1 MTSSATRRLPAK
13 PEAQPVQEFLAS
25 LEDVARHATRVEK
38 LSRQRLL
45 DQLSAVRTPRKEK
58 AALLLQH
65 IDSLTRRFEHI
76 RRTLQEEV
84 QDEELDQL
92 GVAARRKGEE
102 TFRKMV
108 REGVLLEPAAVAARL
123 GWTRQALSKALAARR
138 VYFVEMD
145 GVRYY
150 PAFFADSRY
159 ERRHVEAL
167 SKALGELPGSTKL
180 HFMTTP
186 KAPLSG
192 LSPLQALAQGQFA
205 AAKVAAEGFA
215 QR

>member
-1 MTSSATRRLPAK
+1 MTSSATRRLPAT
-13 PEAQPVQEFLAS
+13 PEAQSMQEFLAS

-45 DQLSAVRTPRKEK
+45 DQLAAVRNPRKEK

-76 RRTLQEEV
+76 RRTLQEEAR
-84 QDEELDQL
+84 DEELEQL
-92 GVAARRKGEE
+92 GEAARRKGEE
-102 TFRKMV
+102 TFRKMA
-108 REGVLLEPAAVAARL
+108 REGALLEPAAFAARL

-138 VYFVEMD
+138 VYFVEVD

-150 PAFFADSRY
+150 PTFFADSRY

-167 SKALGELPGSTKL
+167 SKALGELPGATKL

-186 KAPLSG
+186 KASLSA